1 MNILLGDIL
10 LIFILYSVSK
20 LSSNDHLFSWF
31 PGKQGIYFFLHKF
44 PVVAGGVGGVGNTGR
59 KFG

>member
-20 LSSNDHLFSWF
+20 LSSNDHLLSWF
-31 PGKQGIYFFLHKF
+31 PGKQGIYFFGINFLWWQ
-44 PVVAGGVGGVGNTGR
+44 GGWGGVGNTGR